1 MKTYH
6 CLLIIFL
13 ATIVSFNCSTKKKV
27 VTKNV
32 ATKKITENKSDNE
45 TQLVNQAPKG
55 KWIKLASIPQK
66 DFLQIIPLDFAI
78 AGEEPFVVV
87 KQIIDPIRGGEHN
100 KKKDFKIFKLNNDSW
115 EQVRLKNAS
124 GQNWFGNL
132 EANNGSMYLLYSW
145 QIFEKYENGQWI
157 KPVGDINIAPPPA
170 KKSYSYYPDLK
181 FDKNGKAYAIWAD
194 ASFIEKGYLKGG
206 SWLSC
211 SALEN
216 NKWNWVGLRAFG
228 KDCGKPKLAISNDK
242 LYTLFKDYEGTVYK
256 DRRTSFSMMVFENGE
271 WNYLGKRAFS
281 PGGISG
287 TSFAF
292 AAHNG
297 VPYAL
302 FTYENKWTGPLKER
316 INKITL
322 MKFENNTWSHVGN
335 LETQGAIYHVNLK
348 INKEGIPYVAYVDN
362 FRKIRIKKYNG
373 TDWLEV
379 GNIAPQHF
387 TGTLQGNQYVRAN
400 QIMSLF
406 FDLSETGVPY
416 IVFTQT
422 ARVAIRNKG
431 GDKPY
436 HQIFAFKFQEK

>member
-1 MKTYH
+1 MNTPYF
-6 CLLIIFL
+6 LMIIFL
-13 ATIVSFNCSTKKKV
+13 ATTISFNCSTKNKV

-32 ATKKITENKSDNE
+32 ATKKTAENKNSPI
-45 TQLVNQAPKG
+45 NQTIKG
-55 KWIKLASIPQK
+55 KWIKLAAIPQK

-78 AGEEPFVVV
+78 AGEEPFVVI
-87 KQIIDPIRGGEHN
+87 KQIIDPDRGGEHN
-100 KKKDFKIFKLNNDSW
+100 KKKDFKILKLSTDSW
-115 EQVRLKNAS
+115 EQLRLKNAS

-132 EANNGSMYLLYSW
+132 EANNGKMHMLYSW
-145 QIFEKYENGQWI
+145 QIFEKYVNGQWI
-157 KPVGDINIAPPPA
+157 KPAGDINIAPPPA

-181 FDKNGKAYAIWAD
+181 FDKDGKAYTIWAD

-211 SALEN
+211 SVLEN
-216 NKWNWVGLRAFG
+216 NKWNWVGQRAFG

-242 LYTLFKDYEGTVYK
+242 LYTLFKDYEETVYK
-256 DRRTSFSMMVFENGE
+256 DRRTAFSMMVFKNGE
-271 WNYLGKRAFS
+271 WKYLGERAFT
-281 PGGISG
+281 PGAISG

-292 AAHNG
+292 EAYND

-316 INKITL
+316 INRITL

-335 LETQGAIYHVNLK
+335 LQTQGAIYHLNLK
-348 INKEGIPYVAYVDN
+348 ISKEGIPYVAYVDN
-362 FRKIRIKKYNG
+362 FKKIRIKKHNG

-379 GNIAPQHF
+379 GNIDPQPF
-387 TGTLQGNQYVRAN
+387 TGSLQGNQYVRAN

-406 FDLSETGVPY
+406 FDLSESGVPF

-422 ARVAIRNKG
+422 ARVAIKNKG
-431 GDKPY
+431 GDKPFY
-436 HQIFAFKFQEK
+436 LIFAFKFQEE